1 MNAPNTADVL
11 LQAEHLCKE
20 FPTTR
25 KGQHIHAVSDVSL
38 TIRRGETLA
47 LVGESGCGKST
58 LGRTLIRMLPA
69 TAGKVYFCGQE
80 ITSMREK
87 EFRPLRRRM
96 QMVFQDP
103 YASLDPRMTVR
114 DIIAEPLQTYHVCPT
129 RQATTERVLELIQA
143 VGIPAEFLNRYPHQF
158 SGGQRQRIGIARAI
172 ALQPDLIVCDE
183 PVSALDVSVQ
193 SQVLN
198 LLKDLQQ
205 QFGLTYLF
213 IGHDLSVIHFVAD
226 RVCVMFL
233 GHVCEIADKEALY
246 ARPLHPYTSF
256 LLDAIPQANPHRR
269 NRHRQVLTGEVPSP
283 LNLPSG
289 CCFHTRCPYANE
301 RCHTEQPALQDC
313 GNGRLVACHRAQELD
328 LRSPV
333 E

>member
-1 MNAPNTADVL
+1 MAEANEIL
-11 LQAEHLCKE
+11 LQAKGLTKV
-20 FPTTR
+20 FSTGR
-25 KGQHIHAVSDVSL
+25 KGQVVHAVSQVDL
-38 TIRRGETLA
+38 TIYRGETLA

-69 TAGKVYFCGQE
+69 TAGQVLFCGQD
-80 ITSMREK
+80 ITAMNDK
-87 EFRPLRRRM
+87 QFRPLRRRL

-103 YASLDPRMTVR
+103 YASLDPRMKVR
-114 DIIAEPLQTYHVCPT
+114 DIIAEPLDTYRICPSRDETT
-129 RQATTERVLELIQA
+129 RRVLELMQA

-213 IGHDLSVIHFVAD
+213 IGHDLSVINFIAD

-233 GHVCEIADKEALY
+233 GTVCEISPKEELY

-256 LLDAIPQANPHRR
+256 LLDAIPKADPHQRD
-269 NRHRQVLTGEVPSP
+269 RHRQVLAGEVPSP
-283 LNLPSG
+283 LDLPSG
-289 CCFHTRCPYANE
+289 CCFRTRCPYATDRCAAE
-301 RCHTEQPALQDC
+301 RPALRPVGD
-313 GNGRLVACHRAQELD
+313 RLVACHRAEELQ
-328 LRSPV
+328 LGG
-333 E
+333 

>member
-1 MNAPNTADVL
+1 MAEANEIL
-11 LQAEHLCKE
+11 LQAKGLTKV
-20 FPTTR
+20 FSTGR
-25 KGQHIHAVSDVSL
+25 KGQVVHAVSQVDL
-38 TIRRGETLA
+38 TI
-47 LVGESGCGKST
+47 
-58 LGRTLIRMLPA
+58 TLIRMLPA
-69 TAGKVYFCGQE
+69 TAGQVLFCGQD
-80 ITSMREK
+80 ITAMNDK
-87 EFRPLRRRM
+87 QFRPLRRRL

-103 YASLDPRMTVR
+103 YASLDPRMKVR
-114 DIIAEPLQTYHVCPT
+114 DIIAEPLDTYRVCPSRDETT
-129 RQATTERVLELIQA
+129 RRVLELMQA

-213 IGHDLSVIHFVAD
+213 IGHDLSVINFIAD

-233 GHVCEIADKEALY
+233 GTVCEISPKEELY

-256 LLDAIPQANPHRR
+256 LLDAIPKADPHQRD
-269 NRHRQVLTGEVPSP
+269 RHRQVLAGEVPSP
-283 LNLPSG
+283 LDLPSG
-289 CCFHTRCPYANE
+289 CCFRTRCPYATDRCAAE
-301 RCHTEQPALQDC
+301 RPALRPVGD
-313 GNGRLVACHRAQELD
+313 RLVACHRAEELQ
-328 LRSPV
+328 LGG
-333 E
+333 